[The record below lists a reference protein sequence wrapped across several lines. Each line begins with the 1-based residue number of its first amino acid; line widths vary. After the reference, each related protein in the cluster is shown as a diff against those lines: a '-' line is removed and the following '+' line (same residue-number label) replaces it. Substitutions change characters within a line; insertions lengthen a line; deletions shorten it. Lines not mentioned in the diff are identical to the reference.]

1 MTKFLSLDGGSDGA
15 QKKSETHG
23 ELLIND
29 DRILWEKF
37 WYLIR
42 GGDSLTLERLNGF
55 VFFPLTL
62 CLPSGRW
69 SGITGSA
76 RLYASPDF
84 PSVCHSL
91 VPVAFVIIKRQRRE
105 VGEEEKK

>member
-1 MTKFLSLDGGSDGA
+1 M
-15 QKKSETHG
+15 
-23 ELLIND
+23 
-29 DRILWEKF
+29 EKI

-55 VFFPLTL
+55 VFFPLSL
-62 CLPSGRW
+62 SLSPSGRW

-76 RLYASPDF
+76 RLCASPDF